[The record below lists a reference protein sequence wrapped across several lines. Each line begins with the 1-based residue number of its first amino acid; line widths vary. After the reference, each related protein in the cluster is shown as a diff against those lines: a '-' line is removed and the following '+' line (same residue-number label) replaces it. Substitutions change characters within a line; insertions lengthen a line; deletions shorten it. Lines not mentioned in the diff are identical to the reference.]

1 MVKSHKK
8 GGKWADGRRRLP
20 DNLDELE
27 GDPYKK
33 REKWAPKE
41 GWSQWKENKKE
52 REANML
58 LSKGANPNI
67 VGPINP

>member
-33 REKWAPKE
+33 KKYNWEPKE
-41 GWSQWKENKKE
+41 GWKQFMEDKKD
-52 REANML
+52 RDAARAANNGM
-58 LSKGANPNI
+58 SIGPVNP
-67 VGPINP
+67 